1 MRVLVTGGAGYLGT
15 ELVAE
20 LCRRDDVSEVVVYD
34 NLSRRNHNL
43 FIGARL
49 PQKPVRVVIADIL
62 DTRRLRRELAAVDW
76 VVHLAAR
83 VSTPF
88 ADADY
93 HGLEQ
98 VNHWGTAELGYL
110 LEEAPRAGLLYVSSA
125 SVYGDRDQ
133 PVGHEDDPAPDTAYA
148 LSKLRGE
155 RMLERLAG
163 RMPVTVVRCAN
174 VYGYSESMR
183 FDAVVNRFLF
193 DAHFSGRIH
202 VHGSGEQ
209 RRSFVHVDNAV
220 AVLSRLVAPGA
231 PQGTHDLVE
240 RSLAVGAIAQ
250 VVAQV
255 YPDLEMI
262 FTEQDMRRRNLV
274 LRRDPRIWPGAAD
287 DQADLVDQLEAFRER
302 FAFQP
307 RRSGG

>member
-1 MRVLVTGGAGYLGT
+1 MTGGAGYLGT
-15 ELVAE
+15 ELVAA
-20 LCRRDDVSEVVVYD
+20 LCAREDVTEVVVYD

-49 PQKPVRVVIADIL
+49 PDTPVRVVIADLL
-62 DTRRLRRELAAVDW
+62 DTRRLRRELAAVDQ

-110 LEEAPRAGLLYVSSA
+110 LEDAPRDGLLYVSSC
-125 SVYGDRDQ
+125 SVYGDRDEVVT
-133 PVGHEDDPAPDTAYA
+133 VGDAPRPDSAYA

-193 DAHFSGRIH
+193 DAHFVGRLH

-209 RRSFVHVDNAV
+209 HRAFVHIDHATE
-220 AVLSRLVAPGA
+220 ALAGLVRSDAPT
-231 PQGTHDLVE
+231 GTFNLVE
-240 RSLAVGAIAQ
+240 RNLAIGQ
-250 VVAQV
+250 VARTIQAV

-262 FTEQDMRRRNLV
+262 FTEQDMRRRD
-274 LRRDPRIWPGAAD
+274 LRVQPDARLYSGAAD
-287 DQADLVDQLEAFRER
+287 DLDGFEDQIRAFRDR
-302 FAFQP
+302 FAFHP
-307 RRSGG
+307 RR